1 MSHRGLKTYLPR
13 LIGTAV
19 VVGVGLGM
27 VVLVMNFMN
36 AEPPRPDE
44 RKVQQVTVVKPT
56 PPKPEKKIEK
66 QPQPEQQQQQQE
78 VDISEPE
85 AMPEEMPE
93 VAEQPPLGNELGL
106 DAEGVAGGDG
116 FGLAA
121 RKGGRGLLG
130 GREGNPFVWYASQLQ
145 RQLETALLDDD
156 DLRRHDYQIVARIW
170 VDDAGGIRRAELAGT
185 TGDSETDR
193 ILLSRIE
200 RLPPLDQLPPDDMP
214 QPIRLRISSQ
224 I

>member
-1 MSHRGLKTYLPR
+1 MIL
-13 LIGTAV
+13 
-19 VVGVGLGM
+19 
-27 VVLVMNFMN
+27 LVKNFMN
-36 AEPPRPDE
+36 AEPPKPDQ
-44 RKVQQVTVVKPT
+44 RKVQQITVVKPP

-66 QPQPEQQQQQQE
+66 PPEPKQQKQQE

-93 VAEQPPLGNELGL
+93 VAEQPPLGEELGL

-130 GREGNPFVWYASQLQ
+130 GQEGNPFVWYASQLQ
-145 RQLETALLDDD
+145 RQLETVLLDDD
-156 DLRRHDYQIVARIW
+156 ELRRHDYDIVARIW
-170 VDDAGGIRRAELAGT
+170 LDGDGEVRRAELAGS
-185 TGDSETDR
+185 TGDRGTDR

-200 RLPPLDQLPPDDMP
+200 QLPPLGELPPDDMP